1 MEDKRAVG
9 ESFDPTPIGSD
20 AIATGK
26 ARVPL
31 QRRLI
36 DSFRYLREERHVKK
50 SHDEVNARLQ
60 QLRSQLERDG
70 ATYQDNLYILANH
83 RDIIEQQEAKIATA
97 TKDRTML
104 QSRLVAAEAAAVAA
118 STALYDAK
126 AKRDKELDPHNERL
140 DEASERIGEVKRAI
154 RDIESEIRE
163 LRSECAN
170 AAEGN
175 RRSLDSRIDAKYRK
189 IDGKRDRI
197 KKLEEDL
204 SEVNAKISKIKGK
217 HQVDI
222 SIKTA
227 AVTAAGATV
236 AKLSADIAKKG
247 EMIEGAHARIDR
259 CNYVVAH
266 PEETP
271 ALKTKLERDKKTIAQ
286 LEQEARS
293 LEEHLRTLAEG
304 SKTAKRFIV
313 VLCCGFLGAI
323 LLVGTYACS
332 EKLPKTVEAA
342 SPTSSSSSYA
352 PKTEGSSASPM
363 HTRME

>member
-1 MEDKRAVG
+1 MP
-9 ESFDPTPIGSD
+9 S
-20 AIATGK
+20 
-26 ARVPL
+26 
-31 QRRLI
+31 
-36 DSFRYLREERHVKK
+36 
-50 SHDEVNARLQ
+50 
-60 QLRSQLERDG
+60 
-70 ATYQDNLYILANH
+70 NH
-83 RDIIEQQEAKIATA
+83 RHPHLLRRHKERPWKTSVQWENRSTRPLSAATLSLPE
-97 TKDRTML
+97 KPGSPCNGDL
-104 QSRLVAAEAAAVAA
+104 
-118 STALYDAK
+118 STASDIYEKSGTSRK
-126 AKRDKELDPHNERL
+126 ATTRSTHDSSSFARSWSGTGQLIRTIYTSWQTTGISLSSRKRKLPRRQKTARCCNLDLSLPKQPPWRRQPL
-140 DEASERIGEVKRAI
+140 CMT
-154 RDIESEIRE
+154 
-163 LRSECAN
+163 LRQNECAN

-227 AVTAAGATV
+227 AVTAAGATM

-247 EMIEGAHARIDR
+247 EMIEGAQARIDR

-271 ALKTKLERDKKTIAQ
+271 ALKTKLERGKKTIAQ